1 MIKVA
6 IENQYEVPYTRF
18 WLVPKS
24 TTLDDPEDQRKVIM
38 HCFNTNAPAP
48 ICF

>member
-6 IENQYEVPYTRF
+6 IENQYEVPYA
-18 WLVPKS
+18 LLIGAKI